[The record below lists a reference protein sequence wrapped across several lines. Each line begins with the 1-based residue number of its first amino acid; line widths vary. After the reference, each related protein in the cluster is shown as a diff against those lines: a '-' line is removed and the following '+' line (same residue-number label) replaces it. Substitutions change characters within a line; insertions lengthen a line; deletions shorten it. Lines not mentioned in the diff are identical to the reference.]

1 MTDCLLIIFVKNPV
15 KGKVK
20 TRLAAT
26 MGPEKALEIY
36 LKLIDYTIAITKELP
51 IDQVVFYSEYIEKND
66 DWDTTVYQKQ
76 LQAKGDL
83 GAKMLGAFEWGF
95 SAGYEK
101 ICIIG
106 SDCLE
111 LTPETIIDGFQ
122 VLGDH
127 DAVVGPTRDGGY
139 YLLGM
144 NKLHVN
150 FLVTKE
156 WGTSSVLQ
164 DTIRNINQKKL
175 RLKLLPVLSDI
186 DTVQDLH
193 AVMTLLDDQT

>member
-139 YLLGM
+139 YQLGM
-144 NKLHVN
+144 KKLH
-150 FLVTKE
+150 KE
-156 WGTSSVLQ
+156 FFQNKNWGTDSVCT
-164 DTIRNINQKKL
+164 DTIRDFKSL
-175 RLKLLPVLSDI
+175 ELSFHQMKILNDV
-186 DTVQDLH
+186 DVEQDLEGYE
-193 AVMTLLDDQT
+193 L